1 MKTKILIDI
10 GAIMKEKEVLLNV
23 NNEIHCVKIFPHETL
38 REVLRNRLG
47 LTGTKAA
54 CDDGSCGACTVLLEG
69 QPVRSCLLL
78 AVEVEHQQIT
88 TIEGLAKGEEL
99 HPMQRS
105 FVEHHAIQCG
115 FCSPGMI
122 LTGVA
127 AVENQEQPLNRDEIR
142 EAISGNLCRCTGY
155 AKIID
160 AIEDV
165 SKKQ

>member
-1 MKTKILIDI
+1 MKKRELI
-10 GAIMKEKEVLLNV
+10 LNV
-23 NNEIHCVKIFPHETL
+23 NNEIHCLEVFPHETL

-54 CDDGSCGACTVLLEG
+54 CDDGSCGACTVLLER

-78 AVEVEHQQIT
+78 AVEVEHQHII
-88 TIEGLAKGEEL
+88 TIEGLADGEIL
-99 HPMQRS
+99 HPMQQS
-105 FVEHHAIQCG
+105 FVDHHGIQCG

-127 AVENQEQPLNRDEIR
+127 AVENQDKPLNRDEIR
-142 EAISGNLCRCTGY
+142 EVISGNLCRCTGY

-165 SKKQ
+165 SKKRE